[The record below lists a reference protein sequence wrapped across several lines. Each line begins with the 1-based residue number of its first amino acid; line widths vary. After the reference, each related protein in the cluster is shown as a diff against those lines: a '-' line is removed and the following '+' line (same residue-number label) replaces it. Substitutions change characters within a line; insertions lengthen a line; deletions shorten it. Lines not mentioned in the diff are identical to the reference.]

1 MSQAV
6 EAFPCTV
13 ICLPGIASVASQ
25 SAPEDNN
32 SEITVA
38 GAADTDNKDDDEDS
52 DEVGEWCEVSESM
65 LLLHQHQWQWRF
77 WIRELSAGDGHKQ
90 ASGCQHTLPT

>member
-6 EAFPCTV
+6 EAFPCPI
-13 ICLPGIASVASQ
+13 ICLPDIASVASQ

-77 WIRELSAGDGHKQ
+77 WIRDLSAGDGHKQ